1 MNYYL
6 VDMINTLTILGN
18 DVYELLR
25 MIDNVIKMREKFDM
39 NNKSIV
45 DDISFLY

>member
-6 VDMINTLTILGN
+6 VDMINTLTTLGN

-25 MIDNVIKMREKFDM
+25 VMDNAIKMREKFDM
-39 NNKSIV
+39 NNKSIL
-45 DDISFLY
+45 DDISFLH